1 MKGLLE
7 DRHTELEQPGDTAGE
22 IELVLDQEADLRD
35 LATRC
40 RELLARRRP
49 LADCPPGHWLG

>member
-7 DRHTELEQPGDTAGE
+7 DRHTELEQAGDTAGE
-22 IELVLDQEADLRD
+22 IELVFDQDADLRD

-40 RELLARRRP
+40 RELLAQRRP
-49 LADCPPGHWLG
+49 RADCPPGHWLG